1 MEEQKKENQKKHR
14 NTKKYPM
21 WDNCRYAFRQLCQKE
36 GKGALGACCMDVG
49 LGVLL
54 PFLET
59 ALAGA
64 VAACLVS
71 GRQPGEILLLIGG
84 YVVLLQTVRFLQGYI
99 SALKKKVFF
108 MMRIDMGADFFRKTV
123 EMDGQSLESA
133 RGQKKWEA
141 ARRNIYSGNGV
152 GIEAYVGNYCEL
164 LLQLMGLAVYTVI
177 VGRVSLPLLL
187 LLIGLTIL
195 VSFSHTRAGKRAY
208 KMEDEIEKNWGAF
221 QYLRRETLAPGSG
234 KDIRLYRMDKWFL
247 GLFHKWIDRICVLI
261 DRQRTGYM
269 AAGIGENLLTF
280 GRGVIVY
287 GWLIREMALGNM
299 ALPEFLL
306 YVGVVGGFG
315 AWMSGLARAW
325 QGILE
330 NERLI
335 DDYRDFMDFGSLPEL
350 IFPEA
355 QNAASAGIPSAVQNS
370 ATGRPLEQNPERTQD
385 LIPAQ
390 SPAAVRN
397 PAAVQRLA
405 AAQNSVSV
413 QSPAAV
419 RSPETELS
427 PAQVQNSIFPQ
438 AGSAHELRLENVSF
452 RYEGNEEDTIHDLN
466 LIIRPGEKLAL
477 VGLNGAGKTTLIK
490 LLCGL
495 YRPTSGMIR
504 LDGRD
509 MQSLSRREIF
519 REFAVVFQDVF
530 AFSFPLADNVSC
542 VNAGQENGEKL
553 RESLEK
559 AGLWERV
566 QEFPE
571 RERTMMNKD
580 LDEAGVSLSGGELQ
594 KLMLARA
601 LYKEASMVIL
611 DEPTAALDPIAEGE
625 MYEKYDELIQGRT
638 AVFISHRLS
647 STRFCDRILFMEKG
661 RIIQE
666 GTHGELMETGGA
678 YAELFALQ
686 ARYYQEKNREEE
698 QYA

>member
-14 NTKKYPM
+14 NAKKYSM

-36 GKGALGACCMDVG
+36 GKGALGACCADMG
-49 LGVLL
+49 LSVLL

-84 YVVLLQTVRFLQGYI
+84 YVVLLQTVRFLQGHI
-99 SALKKKVFF
+99 SALKKKALF

-164 LLQLMGLAVYTVI
+164 LLQLMGLAVYAVI

-195 VSFSHTRAGKRAY
+195 VSFFHTRAGKRAY

-261 DRQRTGYM
+261 DRQQTGYM

-306 YVGVVGGFG
+306 YVGIVGGFG

-330 NERLI
+330 NERLM
-335 DDYRDFMDFGSLPEL
+335 DDYRDFMDFGTLPEQDPNP
-350 IFPEA
+350 I
-355 QNAASAGIPSAVQNS
+355 SA
-370 ATGRPLEQNPERTQD
+370 
-385 LIPAQ
+385 
-390 SPAAVRN
+390 
-397 PAAVQRLA
+397 
-405 AAQNSVSV
+405 

-427 PAQVQNSIFPQ
+427 PGQAQNPGFLQS
-438 AGSAHELRLENVSF
+438 GSAHELRLEKVCF

-495 YRPTSGMIR
+495 YRPTSGAIY

-666 GTHGELMETGGA
+666 GTHGELMEAGGA

-686 ARYYQEKNREEE
+686 ARYYQEKSGGKGFDKEEE